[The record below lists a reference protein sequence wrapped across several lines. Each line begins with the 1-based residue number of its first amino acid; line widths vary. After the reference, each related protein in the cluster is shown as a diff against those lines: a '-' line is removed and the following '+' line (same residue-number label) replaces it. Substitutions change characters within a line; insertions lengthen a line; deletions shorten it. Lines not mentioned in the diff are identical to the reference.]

1 MEEQIAYLPKGS
13 RTNGRIVKINP
24 DKSAKMGLYSAI
36 LQFGVETDTELG
48 KTFANR
54 GFFGIMLTEKR
65 ADSIGLKI
73 GDSVSCQIV
82 SYRTSD
88 FNGQQN
94 TAAQVAFIAKAE
106 ATRVQAAAGVSERQ
120 NA

>member
-1 MEEQIAYLPKGS
+1 MEQIAYLPLGA
-13 RTNGRIVKINP
+13 RTTGRIVKINAE
-24 DKSAKMGLYSAI
+24 KSAKMGLHSTI
-36 LQFGVETDTELG
+36 LQFGVVTDTELG

-54 GFFGIMLTEKR
+54 GFFGIMLSEKR
-65 ADSIGLKI
+65 ADSIGLKV
-73 GDSVSCQIV
+73 GDDVSCQIV

-88 FNGQQN
+88 FNGQPN

-106 ATRVQAAAGVSERQ
+106 AIRQQAASPVEEKE